1 MRPRSWLAVSGGTLT
16 GSALA
21 ITGSPQSRTRP
32 TATTAHLRMP
42 RTFTKILA
50 RGLLAGQGGH
60 LIHFAQASNNGT
72 ITPGLMAQAASPLK
86 AAHAS
91 RQETFPRSRIGNCQ

>member
-1 MRPRSWLAVSGGTLT
+1 MRPRSWLAVSAGTLT

-21 ITGSPQSRTRP
+21 ITGSPQSRARP
-32 TATTAHLRMP
+32 TATTAHLRAP

-60 LIHFAQASNNGT
+60 LIHFAQAPNNGT
-72 ITPGLMAQAASPLK
+72 ITP
-86 AAHAS
+86 
-91 RQETFPRSRIGNCQ
+91 RSRGIGSVAVKSGSRLSSGDLLAV

>member
-21 ITGSPQSRTRP
+21 ITGSPQSRARP

-50 RGLLAGQGGH
+50 RAVTSRTRRSLDL
-60 LIHFAQASNNGT
+60 FR
-72 ITPGLMAQAASPLK
+72 PGIQ
-86 AAHAS
+86 
-91 RQETFPRSRIGNCQ
+91 